1 MKAYY
6 EDIRKRIKEEPK
18 WFDENGVPRYDEFH
32 PKLCPN
38 IYADEVVLIE
48 IKCQACGRRFLV
60 ELSWNIHDEIF
71 RKIPSL
77 EERIKNNSIHYGDP
91 PFHLINGKPCVGNT
105 MNSVPLRVVQ
115 FWRYNIIK
123 PFGEEWVR
131 VKKLEKTIDV
141 DWWKE

>member
-38 IYADEVVLIE
+38 IYADEVVLME

-60 ELSWNIHDEIF
+60 ELNWDIHDEMF
-71 RKIPSL
+71 RKVPSL

-91 PFHLINGKPCVGNT
+91 PIHLMDGEPCVGVT
-105 MNSVPLRVVQ
+105 MNSVPLKVIQ
-115 FWRYNIIK
+115 FWKRSADK
-123 PFGEEWVR
+123 GWVR

>member
-32 PKLCPN
+32 PKLSPN
-38 IYADEVVLIE
+38 IYADEVALLE
-48 IKCQACGRRFLV
+48 IKCQNCGRRFLV
-60 ELSWNIHDEIF
+60 ELNWDMNDKIF
-71 RKIPSL
+71 RNIPSL
-77 EERIKNNSIHYGDP
+77 EARIKNNSIHYGDP
-91 PFHLINGKPCVGNT
+91 PIHLIDGEPCVGNS
-105 MNSVPLRVVQ
+105 MNSVPLKVVQ
-115 FWRYNIIK
+115 FWRRGIDK
-123 PFGEEWVR
+123 GWVR